1 MSFHYIHYTTT
12 TTIHLSYS
20 ILSLKLPPP
29 PRAVLLVNACL
40 STVHELEDGHT
51 APGVFP
57 VGASGA
63 SPLWLTMQIFMWHGR
78 GFVATLAWGVGTEI
92 WWEKCGTLTKS
103 DPFSE
108 SQLDLFTWSCR
119 RSYFLVRRLS
129 RNNQFPKID
138 CQPEFFPI
146 HHQLLFGNFQTPPLN
161 LLVHWKG

>member
-20 ILSLKLPPP
+20 ILALKLPPP

-63 SPLWLTMQIFMWHGR
+63 LLVKAQNSPALADYADLY
-78 GFVATLAWGVGTEI
+78 VARQG
-92 WWEKCGTLTKS
+92 
-103 DPFSE
+103 
-108 SQLDLFTWSCR
+108 
-119 RSYFLVRRLS
+119 VRRNKKVSLIEWDT
-129 RNNQFPKID
+129 RHK
-138 CQPEFFPI
+138 
-146 HHQLLFGNFQTPPLN
+146 L
-161 LLVHWKG
+161 

>member
-51 APGVFP
+51 APGLFP

-63 SPLWLTMQIFMWHGR
+63 LLVKAQNSPALADYADLY
-78 GFVATLAWGVGTEI
+78 VARQG
-92 WWEKCGTLTKS
+92 
-103 DPFSE
+103 
-108 SQLDLFTWSCR
+108 
-119 RSYFLVRRLS
+119 VRRNTGLGS
-129 RNNQFPKID
+129 WN
-138 CQPEFFPI
+138 
-146 HHQLLFGNFQTPPLN
+146 
-161 LLVHWKG
+161 